1 MKFFSIYLLVF
12 GKKLVTLPHLFIVFN
27 GMEKDER
34 EILLE
39 KFAEANRRLQIV
51 NEQLAIANKKLKEY
65 EEKAQKAE
73 NASKMKSLFLANMSH
88 EIRTPLNA
96 IEGFSRVIVETDS
109 PEDRMKF
116 FEIIESNNNR
126 LQSLVNEIL
135 DLSRVESGEIV
146 MKKSP
151 TDLHDLCQ
159 GIKNLFKFR
168 CPDTVR
174 LEWENPLMTV
184 NFNTDAN
191 RLTQV
196 FSNLISNSLKH
207 TASGRISYGYQII
220 NDGQQIQFFVDDTG
234 SGIAKE
240 DIDHIFETYV
250 SRDAETTKNG
260 YGLGLPLCKIIVEKL
275 GGSITV
281 QSELGKGS
289 RFEFTLPFEGTIGG
303 IDTNKPSTTTNVRTI
318 RISGRS
324 DDPNK
329 QKILV
334 AEDEDSNYELV
345 KIVLQKRYK
354 LLRAHNGIEA
364 VTINEDE
371 HPDLVLMDIR
381 MPEMNGLDA
390 TRIIKEVSPSTP
402 VIALSAYAFEEN
414 IRDAKDAGCDE
425 FMAKPFKVEA
435 LIEMVKKYLDK

>member
-1 MKFFSIYLLVF
+1 
-12 GKKLVTLPHLFIVFN
+12 
-27 GMEKDER
+27 MEKDER
-34 EILLE
+34 EVLLQ
-39 KFAEANRRLQIV
+39 KFADANRKLMLA

-109 PEDRMKF
+109 QEDRMKF
-116 FEIIESNNNR
+116 YEIIESNNNR
-126 LQSLVNEIL
+126 LMSLVNEIL
-135 DLSRVESGEIV
+135 DLSRVESGEII
-146 MKKSP
+146 MKKTS
-151 TDLHDLCQ
+151 TDLNELCT
-159 GIKNLFKFR
+159 GIKNIFKFR
-168 CPDTVR
+168 CPDTVK
-174 LEWENPLMTV
+174 LVWEKPAMTV
-184 NFNTDAN
+184 TFNTDAN

-196 FSNLISNSLKH
+196 FSNLISNALKH
-207 TASGRISYGYQII
+207 TSSGSIAYGYKVLDEAQKIE
-220 NDGQQIQFFVDDTG
+220 FFVSDTG

-240 DIDHIFETYV
+240 DIDQIFETYV

-275 GGSITV
+275 GGTISV
-281 QSELGKGS
+281 ESEVGKGS
-289 RFEFTLPFEGTIGG
+289 TFRFIMPFEGNIGG
-303 IDTNKPSTTTNVRTI
+303 LSQSRSTTTTNVRTI

-324 DDPNK
+324 DDLNMK
-329 QKILV
+329 KILV

-345 KIVLQKRYK
+345 KIVLQKRYR

-371 HPDLVLMDIR
+371 KPDLILMDIR

-390 TRIIKEVSPSTP
+390 TRIIKEVSNDTP

-414 IRDAKDAGCDE
+414 IHEAKLAGCDD
-425 FMAKPFKVEA
+425 FLAKPFKVEN
-435 LIEMVKKYLDK
+435 LIEIVRKYLND